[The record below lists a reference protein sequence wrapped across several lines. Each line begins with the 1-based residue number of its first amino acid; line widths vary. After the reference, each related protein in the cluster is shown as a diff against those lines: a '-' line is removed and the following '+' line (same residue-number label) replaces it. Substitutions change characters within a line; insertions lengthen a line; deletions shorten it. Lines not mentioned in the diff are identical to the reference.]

1 MKAKIL
7 KFFFKIWKGG
17 IFYGIGMTIKYGI
30 RMAIKYGIEIIKYG
44 IGNTKYGIG
53 I

>member
-30 RMAIKYGIEIIKYG
+30 GIK
-44 IGNTKYGIG
+44 KYGIG
-53 I
+53 IIQYGFGI